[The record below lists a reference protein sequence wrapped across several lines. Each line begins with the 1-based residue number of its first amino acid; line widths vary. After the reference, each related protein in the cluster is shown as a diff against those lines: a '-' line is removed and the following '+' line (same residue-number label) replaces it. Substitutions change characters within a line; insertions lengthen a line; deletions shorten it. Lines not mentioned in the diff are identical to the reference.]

1 MPSAPAAARS
11 AGGTQA
17 LSATDRLA
25 ALVEP
30 GMRVWAGAVYAF
42 LFLPIAVVV
51 IFSFNQSRLVDVW
64 TGLSFKWYS
73 TAWTDPSILSALK
86 TSLIVAAAN
95 AILATVFGT
104 LAAIGMQRAGRR
116 TRTAFETLVY
126 GTIVT
131 PEIVIAIASLLFFV
145 TINVDLGMPT
155 IVITHVVYNT
165 SIVAL
170 IVRARLVGMD
180 RTLEEAAADLGAPPI
195 EILRRV
201 TIPLLYP
208 AILAGALLA
217 FTFSFDDFV
226 LTFFV
231 SGATSTTLPLKIFS
245 MLRFGV
251 SPVVNAVAT
260 VMLAV
265 TLTCIFT
272 ASLLVRRHQS
282 GEGEAGLLLSAA
294 RTASEQRAA

>member
-1 MPSAPAAARS
+1 MALRLGGLFEPA
-11 AGGTQA
+11 
-17 LSATDRLA
+17 LRLWTG
-25 ALVEP
+25 LVF
-30 GMRVWAGAVYAF
+30 GF
-42 LFLPIAVVV
+42 LFLPIVVVV
-51 IFSFNQSRLVDVW
+51 IFSFNASRLVDVW
-64 TGLSFKWYS
+64 SGFSLRWYS
-73 TAWTDPSILSALK
+73 TAWTDPSILDALR
-86 TSLIVAAAN
+86 TSLVVALIN
-95 AILATVFGT
+95 AVLAVAFGT

-116 TRTAFETLVY
+116 LRGAFETLVY

-145 TINVDLGMPT
+145 TINVDLGIPT
-155 IVITHVVYNT
+155 IVIAHVVYNT

-180 RTLEEAAADLGAPPI
+180 RTLEEAAADLGATPI
-195 EILRRV
+195 QTLRRV

-208 AILAGALLA
+208 AILAGGLLA

-245 MLRFGV
+245 MLRFGI

-260 VMLAV
+260 VMLVV
-265 TLTCIFT
+265 TLTCILG
-272 ASLLVRRHQS
+272 ASLLVRRH
-282 GEGEAGLLLSAA
+282 GRGDGEAGLLLSATRA
-294 RTASEQRAA
+294 ASEQRAA

>member
-1 MPSAPAAARS
+1 MTTKVYT
-11 AGGTQA
+11 TQKGELAYRPERLGRLFEPA
-17 LSATDRLA
+17 LSAWTF
-25 ALVEP
+25 LVF
-30 GMRVWAGAVYAF
+30 AF
-42 LFLPIAVVV
+42 LFLPILVVV
-51 IFSFNQSRLVDVW
+51 IFSFNSSRLVQIW
-64 TGLSFKWYS
+64 TGFSFRWYG
-73 TAWTDPSILSALK
+73 TAWTDASILDALRV
-86 TSLIVAAAN
+86 SLTVALINAA
-95 AILATVFGT
+95 LATVFGT
-104 LAAIGMQRAGRR
+104 LAAIGMQRVGRR
-116 TRTAFETLVY
+116 TRTAFETMVY

-145 TINVDLGMPT
+145 TINVDLGIPT
-155 IVITHVVYNT
+155 IVIAHVVYNT

-180 RTLEEAAADLGAPPI
+180 RTLDEAAADLGATPLQT
-195 EILRRV
+195 LRRV

-231 SGATSTTLPLKIFS
+231 SGASSTTLPLRIFS

-251 SPVVNAVAT
+251 SPVVNAIAT
-260 VMLAV
+260 VMLVV

-272 ASLLVRRHQS
+272 ASVIVRRH
-282 GEGEAGLLLSAA
+282 GRGEAEGGLLLAAA
-294 RTASEQRAA
+294 RSAGPQRVA

>member
-1 MPSAPAAARS
+1 MRPAWDPFEILIR
-11 AGGTQA
+11 TWC
-17 LSATDRLA
+17 
-25 ALVEP
+25 ALV
-30 GMRVWAGAVYAF
+30 YLF

-51 IFSFNQSRLVDVW
+51 IFSFNGSRLVEVW
-64 TGLSFKWYS
+64 TGFSLKWYGI
-73 TAWTDPSILSALK
+73 AWTDPSILDALRV
-86 TSLIVAAAN
+86 SLVVAALN
-95 AILATVFGT
+95 TVLATAFGT
-104 LAAIGMQRAGRR
+104 LAAVGMQRASSRAK
-116 TRTAFETLVY
+116 TAFEVLVY

-145 TINVDLGMPT
+145 TINVDLGITT
-155 IVITHVVYNT
+155 IVIAHVVYNT

-180 RTLEEAAADLGAPPI
+180 RTLDEAAADLGATPLRT
-195 EILRRV
+195 LRRV

-231 SGATSTTLPLKIFS
+231 SGASSTTLPLKIFS

-251 SPVVNAVAT
+251 SPVVNAVAS

-272 ASLLVRRHQS
+272 ASLIARRHARA
-282 GEGEAGLLLSAA
+282 GEETGLVLTTARSAQT
-294 RTASEQRAA
+294 TAA

>member
-1 MPSAPAAARS
+1 MVTARRLQKFGVVDRPDRMGRLFEPALRS
-11 AGGTQA
+11 WT
-17 LSATDRLA
+17 
-25 ALVEP
+25 ALVY
-30 GMRVWAGAVYAF
+30 VF
-42 LFLPIAVVV
+42 LFIPIVLVV
-51 IFSFNQSRLVDVW
+51 IFSFNASRLVAVW
-64 TGLSFKWYS
+64 SGFSLKWYG
-73 TAWTDPSILSALK
+73 TAWTDPSILDALR
-86 TSLIVAAAN
+86 TSLTVALIN
-95 AILATVFGT
+95 AVLATVFGT
-104 LAAIGMQRAGRR
+104 LAAIGLQRVGRR
-116 TRTAFETLVY
+116 TRTAFELMVY

-145 TINVDLGMPT
+145 TINVDLGIPT

-180 RTLEEAAADLGAPPI
+180 RTLDEAAADLGATPLQT
-195 EILRRV
+195 LRRV

-231 SGATSTTLPLKIFS
+231 SGASSTTLPLRIFS

-251 SPVVNAVAT
+251 SPMVNAIAT
-260 VMLAV
+260 VMLVV

-272 ASLLVRRHQS
+272 ASLIVRRHARGDS
-282 GEGEAGLLLSAA
+282 ESGLLLAAA
-294 RTASEQRAA
+294 RSASQREAA

>member
-1 MPSAPAAARS
+1 MAVTALRAPATFS
-11 AGGTQA
+11 
-17 LSATDRLA
+17 LSDR
-25 ALVEP
+25 
-30 GMRVWAGAVYAF
+30 AGALFEPALRLWTALVYAF
-42 LFLPIAVVV
+42 LFIPIALVVL
-51 IFSFNQSRLVDVW
+51 FSFNASRLVEIW
-64 TGLSFKWYS
+64 TGFSLKWYGI
-73 TAWTDPSILSALK
+73 AWTDPSILDALRV
-86 TSLIVAAAN
+86 SLTVAVIN
-95 AILATVFGT
+95 ALLATVFGT
-104 LAAIGMQRAGRR
+104 LAAIGMQRVGRR
-116 TRTAFETLVY
+116 TRTAFELMVY

-145 TINVDLGMPT
+145 TINVDLGIPT

-180 RTLEEAAADLGAPPI
+180 RTLDEAAADLGATALQT
-195 EILRRV
+195 LRRV

-231 SGATSTTLPLKIFS
+231 SGATSTTLPLRIFS

-265 TLTCIFT
+265 TLLCIFT
-272 ASLLVRRHQS
+272 ASMVVRRHGRGDAES
-282 GEGEAGLLLSAA
+282 GLLLAAARSAA
-294 RTASEQRAA
+294 QRRTE

>member
-1 MPSAPAAARS
+1 MVQRL
-11 AGGTQA
+11 GA
-17 LSATDRLA
+17 LF
-25 ALVEP
+25 EP
-30 GMRVWAGAVYAF
+30 GLRLWTGLVYGF
-42 LFLPIAVVV
+42 LFLPIVVVV
-51 IFSFNQSRLVDVW
+51 IFSFNASRLVDVW
-64 TGLSFKWYS
+64 SGFSLRWYS
-73 TAWTDPSILSALK
+73 TAWTDPSILDALK
-86 TSLIVAAAN
+86 TSLVVALIN
-95 AILATVFGT
+95 AVLAVAFGT

-116 TRTAFETLVY
+116 LRGVFETLVY

-145 TINVDLGMPT
+145 TINVDLGIPT
-155 IVITHVVYNT
+155 IVIAHVVYNT

-180 RTLEEAAADLGAPPI
+180 RTLDEAAADLGATPI
-195 EILRRV
+195 QTLRRI

-208 AILAGALLA
+208 AILAGGLLA

-260 VMLAV
+260 VMLVV
-265 TLTCIFT
+265 TLSCILA
-272 ASLLVRRHQS
+272 ASLLVRRH
-282 GEGEAGLLLSAA
+282 GRGDGEAGLLLSAA
-294 RTASEQRAA
+294 RTATDTQRQAA

>member
-1 MPSAPAAARS
+1 MGRLFDPALRAW
-11 AGGTQA
+11 TA
-17 LSATDRLA
+17 L
-25 ALVEP
+25 
-30 GMRVWAGAVYAF
+30 VYAF
-42 LFLPIAVVV
+42 LFIPIVLVV
-51 IFSFNQSRLVDVW
+51 IFSFNSSRLVAVW
-64 TGLSFKWYS
+64 SGFSFKWYGI
-73 TAWTDPSILSALK
+73 AWTDPSILDALRV
-86 TSLIVAAAN
+86 SLTVALIN
-95 AILATVFGT
+95 AVLATVFGT
-104 LAAIGMQRAGRR
+104 LAAIGMQRVGRR
-116 TRTAFETLVY
+116 TRTAFELMVY

-145 TINVDLGMPT
+145 TINIDLGIPT

-180 RTLEEAAADLGAPPI
+180 RTLDEAAADLGATP
-195 EILRRV
+195 LQTLWRV
-201 TIPLLYP
+201 TVPLLYP

-231 SGATSTTLPLKIFS
+231 SGASSTTLPLRIFS

-251 SPVVNAVAT
+251 SPVVNSIAT

-272 ASLLVRRHQS
+272 ASLIVRRHARGDAES
-282 GEGEAGLLLSAA
+282 GLLLAAA
-294 RTASEQRAA
+294 RSATEREAA

>member
-1 MPSAPAAARS
+1 MTTTVYT
-11 AGGTQA
+11 TQKGELAYRPERLGRLFEPA
-17 LSATDRLA
+17 LSAWTF
-25 ALVEP
+25 LVF
-30 GMRVWAGAVYAF
+30 AF
-42 LFLPIAVVV
+42 LFLPILVVV
-51 IFSFNQSRLVDVW
+51 IFSFNSSRLVQIW
-64 TGLSFKWYS
+64 TGFSFKWYG
-73 TAWTDPSILSALK
+73 TAWTDASILDALRV
-86 TSLIVAAAN
+86 SLTVALINAA
-95 AILATVFGT
+95 LATVFGT
-104 LAAIGMQRAGRR
+104 LAAIGMQRVGRR
-116 TRTAFETLVY
+116 TRTAFETMVY

-145 TINVDLGMPT
+145 TINVDLGIPT
-155 IVITHVVYNT
+155 IVIAHVVYNT

-180 RTLEEAAADLGAPPI
+180 RTLDEAAADLGATPLQT
-195 EILRRV
+195 LRRV

-231 SGATSTTLPLKIFS
+231 SGASSTTLPLRIFS

-251 SPVVNAVAT
+251 SPVVNAIAT
-260 VMLAV
+260 VMLVV

-272 ASLLVRRHQS
+272 ASVIVRRH
-282 GEGEAGLLLSAA
+282 GRGEAEGGLLLAAA
-294 RTASEQRAA
+294 RSAGPQRAP

>member
-1 MPSAPAAARS
+1 MVTARPLQRSGQLDRPERLGRLFEPALR
-11 AGGTQA
+11 TWTA
-17 LSATDRLA
+17 L
-25 ALVEP
+25 
-30 GMRVWAGAVYAF
+30 VYAF
-42 LFLPIAVVV
+42 LFVPIVLVV
-51 IFSFNQSRLVDVW
+51 IFSFNSSRLVAVW
-64 TGLSFKWYS
+64 SGFSFKWYG
-73 TAWTDPSILSALK
+73 TAWTDPSILDALR
-86 TSLIVAAAN
+86 TSLTVAIINAA
-95 AILATVFGT
+95 LATVFGT
-104 LAAIGMQRAGRR
+104 LAAIGMQRVGRR
-116 TRTAFETLVY
+116 TRTAFELMVY

-145 TINVDLGMPT
+145 TINVDLGIPT

-180 RTLEEAAADLGAPPI
+180 RTLDEAAADLGATP
-195 EILRRV
+195 LQTLWRV
-201 TIPLLYP
+201 TIPLLSP
-208 AILAGALLA
+208 SILAGALLA

-231 SGATSTTLPLKIFS
+231 SGATSTTLPLRIFS

-251 SPVVNAVAT
+251 SPVVNAIAT

-272 ASLLVRRHQS
+272 ASLIVRRHS
-282 GEGEAGLLLSAA
+282 RGDAEGGLLLAAA
-294 RTASEQRAA
+294 RSAQQEAA

>member
-1 MPSAPAAARS
+1 MAVLARPLAKGGLAAAP
-11 AGGTQA
+11 
-17 LSATDRLA
+17 DRLGSLFEPA
-25 ALVEP
+25 IRTWAVLVY
-30 GMRVWAGAVYAF
+30 GF
-42 LFLPIAVVV
+42 LFLPIALV
-51 IFSFNQSRLVDVW
+51 IFFSFNASRLVEVW
-64 TGLSFKWYS
+64 TGFSLKWYG
-73 TAWTDPSILSALK
+73 TAWTDPSILEALRV
-86 TSLIVAAAN
+86 SLTVAFLN
-95 AILATVFGT
+95 TVLATVFGT
-104 LAAIGMQRAGRR
+104 LAAIGMHRAGRR
-116 TRTAFETLVY
+116 ARTAFELMIY

-145 TINVDLGMPT
+145 TINVDLGIPT

-170 IVRARLVGMD
+170 IVRARLAGMD
-180 RTLEEAAADLGAPPI
+180 RTLEDAAADLGATPVQT
-195 EILRRV
+195 LRRV
-201 TIPLLYP
+201 TVPLLYP

-231 SGATSTTLPLKIFS
+231 SGATSTTLPLRIFS

-272 ASLLVRRHQS
+272 AQLIVRRH
-282 GEGEAGLLLSAA
+282 GKGDGEAGLLLAAA
-294 RTASEQRAA
+294 RSASQRSEV

>member
-1 MPSAPAAARS
+1 MATIARP
-11 AGGTQA
+11 
-17 LSATDRLA
+17 LA
-25 ALVEP
+25 ASRIKAGPDRIAALFEP
-30 GMRVWAGAVYAF
+30 ALRTWAALVYAF
-42 LFLPIAVVV
+42 LFLPIGIVV
-51 IFSFNQSRLVDVW
+51 FLSFNASRLVEVW
-64 TGLSFKWYS
+64 TGFSFKWYG
-73 TAWTDPSILSALK
+73 TAWTDP
-86 TSLIVAAAN
+86 
-95 AILATVFGT
+95 AILDALRVSLSVALVNAVLATIFGT
-104 LAAIGMQRAGRR
+104 LAAIGMQRVGRR
-116 TRTAFETLVY
+116 TRTAFEVLVY

-145 TINVDLGMPT
+145 TINVDLGIPT

-170 IVRARLVGMD
+170 IVRARLAGMD
-180 RTLEEAAADLGAPPI
+180 RSLEEAAQDLGATP
-195 EILRRV
+195 LRTLWRV

-208 AILAGALLA
+208 AILAGGLLA

-231 SGATSTTLPLKIFS
+231 AGAGSTTLPLLIFS
-245 MLRFGV
+245 MLRFGD

-272 ASLLVRRHQS
+272 ASMIVRHHGRT
-282 GEGEAGLLLSAA
+282 EGEAGLLLTAARSAA
-294 RTASEQRAA
+294 QRRAA

>member
-1 MPSAPAAARS
+1 MGQR
-11 AGGTQA
+11 
-17 LSATDRLA
+17 LSG
-25 ALVEP
+25 LVEP
-30 GMRVWAGAVYAF
+30 GLRVWTAAVYAF
-42 LFLPIAVVV
+42 LFLPIVVV
-51 IFSFNQSRLVDVW
+51 IIFSFNASRLVDVW
-64 TGLSFKWYS
+64 SGFSLKWYG

-86 TSLIVAAAN
+86 TSLIVAAIN
-95 AILATVFGT
+95 AVLATTFGT
-104 LAAIGMQRAGRR
+104 LAAIGMQRVGQRL
-116 TRTAFETLVY
+116 RTAFETLVY

-145 TINVDLGMPT
+145 TVNVDLGIPT
-155 IVITHVVYNT
+155 IVIAHVVYNT

-180 RTLEEAAADLGAPPI
+180 RTLEEAAADLGATPI
-195 EILRRV
+195 QTLRRV

-208 AILAGALLA
+208 AILAGGLLA

-245 MLRFGV
+245 MLRFGI
-251 SPVVNAVAT
+251 SPVINAVAT
-260 VMLAV
+260 VMLVV
-265 TLTCIFT
+265 TLTCILG
-272 ASLLVRRHQS
+272 ASLLVRRH
-282 GEGEAGLLLSAA
+282 GRGDGEAGLLLSAA

>member
-1 MPSAPAAARS
+1 MGRLFEPALRS
-11 AGGTQA
+11 WT
-17 LSATDRLA
+17 
-25 ALVEP
+25 ALV
-30 GMRVWAGAVYAF
+30 YIF
-42 LFLPIAVVV
+42 LFIPIVLVV
-51 IFSFNQSRLVDVW
+51 IFSFNASRLVAVW
-64 TGLSFKWYS
+64 SGFSLKWYG
-73 TAWTDPSILSALK
+73 TAWTDPSILDALR
-86 TSLIVAAAN
+86 TSLTVALIN
-95 AILATVFGT
+95 AVLATVFGT
-104 LAAIGMQRAGRR
+104 LAAIGLQRVGRR
-116 TRTAFETLVY
+116 TRTAFELMVY

-145 TINVDLGMPT
+145 TINVDLGIPT

-180 RTLEEAAADLGAPPI
+180 RTLDEAAADLGATP
-195 EILRRV
+195 LQTLWRV

-231 SGATSTTLPLKIFS
+231 SGASSTTLPLRIFS

-251 SPVVNAVAT
+251 SPVVNAIAT
-260 VMLAV
+260 VMLVV

-272 ASLLVRRHQS
+272 ASLVVRRHARGDS
-282 GEGEAGLLLSAA
+282 ESGLLLAAA
-294 RTASEQRAA
+294 RSASQREAA

>member
-1 MPSAPAAARS
+1 MTTTVYTTQKGELAYRPERLARLFEP
-11 AGGTQA
+11 A
-17 LSATDRLA
+17 LSVWTF
-25 ALVEP
+25 LVF
-30 GMRVWAGAVYAF
+30 AF
-42 LFLPIAVVV
+42 LFLPILVVV
-51 IFSFNQSRLVDVW
+51 IFSFNSSRLVQIW
-64 TGLSFKWYS
+64 TGFSFKWYG
-73 TAWTDPSILSALK
+73 TAWTDASILDALRV
-86 TSLIVAAAN
+86 SLTVALINAA
-95 AILATVFGT
+95 LATVFGT
-104 LAAIGMQRAGRR
+104 LAAIGMQRVGRR
-116 TRTAFETLVY
+116 TRTAFETMVY

-145 TINVDLGMPT
+145 TINVDLGIPT
-155 IVITHVVYNT
+155 IVIAHVVYNT

-180 RTLEEAAADLGAPPI
+180 RTLDEAAADLGATPLQT
-195 EILRRV
+195 LRRV

-231 SGATSTTLPLKIFS
+231 SGASSTTLPLRIFS

-251 SPVVNAVAT
+251 SPVVNAIAT
-260 VMLAV
+260 VMLVV

-272 ASLLVRRHQS
+272 ASVIVRRH
-282 GEGEAGLLLSAA
+282 GRGEAEGGLLLAAA
-294 RTASEQRAA
+294 RSAGPQRVA